1 MTPGKTFLRHL
12 LFAVIVAAVGLCCT
26 GCFCAE
32 TWKYVG
38 TTTVSRAGYH
48 WELSPEKDAIVA
60 SAKMKT
66 AYNYLPFYGHG
77 VLSHEYPAWTIS
89 DAYEKSFP
97 LDPLPSELVRF
108 YLDVEPDPDAKPVW
122 WVDWYKTKIPCF
134 QDNPAER
141 VGDAPESAQNERW
154 IADGETFRLRVRPE
168 DMAVLS
174 EPFVITIRDRNS
186 SITTLFLLIPC
197 AQEGN
202 RYTMVTGRDTD
213 FDAYLN
219 PLDGKAVVQTLGERE
234 AGPFGWC
241 FRILAFPPAIVAD
254 TILLPYYAAV
264 HAVFGLVRLQR
275 GY

>member
-1 MTPGKTFLRHL
+1 MTAGMPLIRNH
-12 LFAVIVAAVGLCCT
+12 LFAVFVMAVGICCT

-77 VLSHEYPAWTIS
+77 SFSHHYPAWTIS
-89 DAYEKSFP
+89 DAYEKRFP
-97 LDPLPSELVRF
+97 LDPLPSDLVRF
-108 YLDVEPDPDAKPVW
+108 YLEAEPDPDAKPVW

-134 QDNPAER
+134 QDTPAER
-141 VGDAPESAQNERW
+141 VGDVPESAADTRW
-154 IADGETFRLRVRPE
+154 IADGETFRLCVRPE

-186 SITTLFLLIPC
+186 NITTLFLLIPC

-213 FDAYLN
+213 FDAYLS

-241 FRILAFPPAIVAD
+241 FRILALPPAFVVDVLFSPAYLAMGIKH
-254 TILLPYYAAV
+254 LL
-264 HAVFGLVRLQR
+264 
-275 GY
+275 

>member
-1 MTPGKTFLRHL
+1 MQGKTLIRKLF
-12 LFAVIVAAVGLCCT
+12 FAVVAAAVGVFCT

-38 TTTVSRAGYH
+38 TTTVSRTGYH
-48 WELSPEKDAIVA
+48 WELSPDKDAIVA

-77 VLSHEYPAWTIS
+77 VLSHNYPAWTIS
-89 DAYEKSFP
+89 DAYEKRFP
-97 LDPLPSELVRF
+97 LDPLPSGLVRF
-108 YLDVEPDPDAKPVW
+108 YLEAEPDPDAKPVW
-122 WVDWYKTKIPCF
+122 WVDWYKTYIPCF

-141 VGDAPESAQNERW
+141 VGDAPESAADERW
-154 IADGETFRLRVRPE
+154 IADGETFRLRVRLE

-174 EPFVITIRDRNS
+174 APFVITVRDRNS

-202 RYTMVTGRDTD
+202 RYTMITGRDTD
-213 FDAYLN
+213 FDAYLS
-219 PLDGKAVVQTLGERE
+219 PFDGKAVVQTLGERK

-241 FRILAFPPAIVAD
+241 FRILALPPAIVAD
-254 TILLPYYAAV
+254 TILLPYYAVV

>member
-1 MTPGKTFLRHL
+1 MQDKPLIRNH
-12 LFAVIVAAVGLCCT
+12 LFAVFVMAVGICCT

-77 VLSHEYPAWTIS
+77 SFSHHYPAWTIS
-89 DAYEKSFP
+89 DAYEKRFP
-97 LDPLPSELVRF
+97 LEPLQSDLVRF
-108 YLDVEPDPDAKPVW
+108 YLEVEEAPDAKPVW
-122 WVDWYKTKIPCF
+122 KVDWYKTYLPCF

-141 VGDAPESAQNERW
+141 VDDAPEPAQNERW
-154 IADGETFRLRVRPE
+154 IADGETLRLRVRPE
-168 DMAVLS
+168 DLPVLS
-174 EPFVITIRDRNS
+174 DPFVITVRDRNS

-197 AQEGN
+197 AQEGD
-202 RYTMVTGRDTD
+202 RYTVVTGRSSTD

-219 PLDGKAVVQTLGERE
+219 PLDGKAVIQTLGEQK
-234 AGPFGWC
+234 AGPFGWG
-241 FRILAFPPAIVAD
+241 FRILALPPAIAAD

>member
-12 LFAVIVAAVGLCCT
+12 LFAVIVATVGVFCT

-48 WELSPEKDAIVA
+48 WELSPEKDAIIA

-77 VLSHEYPAWTIS
+77 VLSHDCPAWTIS
-89 DAYEKSFP
+89 DAYEKRFP
-97 LDPLPSELVRF
+97 LDPLPSDLVRF

-134 QDNPAER
+134 QGAPAER
-141 VGDAPESAQNERW
+141 VGDAPESARNERW
-154 IADGETFRLRVRPE
+154 IADGETLRLRVRPE

-186 SITTLFLLIPC
+186 NITTLFLLISC

-219 PLDGKAVVQTLGERE
+219 PLDGKAVVQALGERE

-241 FRILAFPPAIVAD
+241 FRILALPPAIVAD

-264 HAVFGLVRLQR
+264 HAVFGVVRLQR